1 MTQKRLSNKP
11 FTLSV
16 NETYN
21 YTIVTGSYPQS
32 FIYALNS
39 THQRNQGHR
48 SGVYEREVSCSRK
61 PGKARY
67 GGTRDHPPLF
77 FSLVLVGGISGYQAT
92 YSNTLTHFLELI

>member
-48 SGVYEREVSCSRK
+48 SGVYMKEKLVAAGSQVRRATGAHVII
-61 PGKARY
+61 
-67 GGTRDHPPLF
+67 PLF
-77 FSLVLVGGISGYQAT
+77 FSVSYWWEEFQAIRPHIQILSRIS
-92 YSNTLTHFLELI
+92 